1 MFGRMSGRCRTEVP
15 ATQRICDVFFR
26 EKHLRHFAQMQS
38 AMFPRRPLSERGMNQ
53 NSKKLNR
60 LQHLLKQWWVPSGF
74 LYILKS
80 HQVKAKGDR
89 LPVRVYVGYSEIF
102 SRKVSEARLRKQ
114 IKKFNFL
121 DCLVAFAQMGMTLE
135 NEGATNPKV
144 QNALME
150 RLFSQNL
157 VQRILNIKP
166 KHQDVC
172 LVFTE
177 QQILT
182 LIKLALL
189 CGSSGKK
196 PLIGNSQKAQNRFV
210 DSLLVVND
218 HLENDF
224 HERMRAASA
233 EEEREEAKIEFFV
246 RNSFLNSHQA
256 FRNLLP
262 RYYHLFLEIPQE
274 SNLVSSTNNI
284 DLDQT
289 FKEATSFDLKTFL
302 FLGFHLCVQ
311 LRDQSLIQKNYT
323 PSGLVL
329 GAGSHFSKTSIKNR
343 EAKKV
348 LDYLAITR
356 KDFRKEWQQEVRR
369 TRNFYYSFL
378 TMRRT
383 PLFRMKEDKY
393 IPMSLRFLKE
403 RITVGVY
410 WIIFDHLKEKKG
422 DKVALGFKQFFGE
435 IFQRYVEQMFSRII
449 SQSNSLADRLF
460 FDIFY
465 ETSDG
470 QRRSSDAVLF
480 YPRKAVFLEVKTGT
494 LQMAK
499 TAIPGT
505 IQEFEKDLDKIVT
518 KSATQLEGRINDFKR
533 GQLSFKGYAARE
545 IDTFYPVVVTL
556 DSIPQEHLIWR
567 RIERRLAEEGCF
579 QSEDIARL
587 HIIDIEE
594 MEMLEP
600 LIQSGKSLVEV
611 LEQKSS
617 DSMYAD
623 LSMKNFLYYKYGQ
636 DSELLHNR
644 FLRDENTRIITEIS
658 KLLFAP

>member
-1 MFGRMSGRCRTEVP
+1 
-15 ATQRICDVFFR
+15 
-26 EKHLRHFAQMQS
+26 
-38 AMFPRRPLSERGMNQ
+38 MNQ

-89 LPVRVYVGYSEIF
+89 LSLPVYVGYSEIF

-121 DCLVAFAQMGMTLE
+121 DCLVAYVQLGMTLE
-135 NEGATNPKV
+135 NDGATNPKV
-144 QNALME
+144 QKGLMD
-150 RLFSQNL
+150 RLFSQDL
-157 VQRILNIKP
+157 VQRITNIKP
-166 KHQDVC
+166 KHQDAC

-182 LIKLALL
+182 LVKLALL
-189 CGSSGKK
+189 HGSASRK
-196 PLIGNSQKAQNRFV
+196 PLIGSFKKAPNRFV
-210 DSLLVVND
+210 DSLLIVND

-224 HERMRAASA
+224 HERMRLAST
-233 EEEREEAKIEFFV
+233 EDEREAAKIEFFV
-246 RNSFLNSHQA
+246 RNSSLNSHQA

-284 DLDQT
+284 DLNQT
-289 FKEATSFDLKTFL
+289 FKEATSFDLKTFI

-311 LRDQSLIQKNYT
+311 LHDQSLIQKNYT

-329 GAGSHFSKTSIKNR
+329 GTGSHFSKTSIENS

-348 LDYLAITR
+348 LDQLAIARTE
-356 KDFRKEWQQEVRR
+356 FRKEWQQEFRR
-369 TRNFYYSFL
+369 TKNFYYSFL
-378 TMRRT
+378 TMRKT
-383 PLFRMKEDKY
+383 PLFRMDEDKY

-410 WIIFDHLKEKKG
+410 WIIFDHLKERKG
-422 DKVALGFKQFFGE
+422 DKGARRFAQYFGE
-435 IFQRYVEQMFSRII
+435 IFQRYVEQMFSRVIN
-449 SQSNSLADRLF
+449 QSSFLANRLF
-460 FDIFY
+460 FERFY

-470 QRRSSDAVLF
+470 QRRSPDVVLF
-480 YPRKAVFLEVKTGT
+480 YHRKAVFLEVKKKI
-494 LQMAK
+494 LQMEK
-499 TAIPGT
+499 TSIPGD

-518 KSATQLEGRINDFKR
+518 KSATQLQARIADFK
-533 GQLSFKGYAARE
+533 KGLLCFEDHPAGE

-567 RIERRLAEEGCF
+567 RIERKLAEKGCF
-579 QSEDIARL
+579 QSQDIARL

-611 LEQKSS
+611 LDQKSS
-617 DSMYAD
+617 HPLYAD
-623 LSMKNFLYYKYGQ
+623 LSMKSFLYHTYGRNP
-636 DSELLHNR
+636 ELLHNQ
-644 FLRDENTRIITEIS
+644 FLRKENTRIITEIS
-658 KLLFAP
+658 RFLFSPGSEDESTEKEEQT